1 MDIELWGKNLSNVC
15 MLTTSDVNLWL
26 IGMNVIDKFGSINL
40 NQHRMNEGNKC
51 VNTSSVYI
59 VDSHVI
65 NKNEVNMKNV
75 GKIDDKYRDKLVKL
89 IETED
94 DIFMVKGDSIGCIR
108 NGTHRIR
115 TTDCIPVAQPYRR
128 VVPTQLEGVK
138 SQIDEW
144 LREGIVSRS
153 ESEYASPLVV
163 VKKKDGDIRLCVDYR
178 DLNKKT
184 VKDA

>member
-1 MDIELWGKNLSNVC
+1 
-15 MLTTSDVNLWL
+15 
-26 IGMNVIDKFGSINL
+26 
-40 NQHRMNEGNKC
+40 
-51 VNTSSVYI
+51 
-59 VDSHVI
+59 
-65 NKNEVNMKNV
+65 
-75 GKIDDKYRDKLVKL
+75 
-89 IETED
+89 
-94 DIFMVKGDSIGCIR
+94 MVKGDSIGCIR
-108 NGTHRIR
+108 NGIHRIR

-144 LREGIVSRS
+144 LREGILSRS

-184 VKDA
+184 VKDAYPIPRIDDSLESLGGQHSSLFLI